1 MTHKLLEGVEQ
12 PLKIFLP
19 DCIVNLKK
27 ELLKNIPFCDF
38 VLWNFDCNLAS
49 SFSSKVVLS
58 GKMERLAQR
67 NKMGYFLV
75 ALFEILLAIRSQ
87 TSSMAASTLPATNQS
102 CYFTSILRKSKVR
115 FYFPMLL

>member
-1 MTHKLLEGVEQ
+1 LIHKKC
-12 PLKIFLP
+12 PLSDKQFYFFNCLP
-19 DCIVNLKK
+19 KR
-27 ELLKNIPFCDF
+27 EHTKNIPFCDF

-75 ALFEILLAIRSQ
+75 VLF
-87 TSSMAASTLPATNQS
+87 
-102 CYFTSILRKSKVR
+102 
-115 FYFPMLL
+115 